1 MKKLTLRATQVLALA
16 ETQSKEFGHLFVQSE
31 HILLALLLETD
42 SVAGNI
48 LRKYVDVQKVIEGI
62 RLYKGKSSKGV
73 SRAAMIEDVLKSAE
87 EISDYADMDMIG
99 TGHLLLALL
108 HEDTKAL
115 QLLKKMDVD
124 HKAIASEIALE
135 LGFDMNDKSEIVSNV
150 VSATPILDSLTRN
163 LTVLAKEGRIA
174 SIVGRDSETERILQV
189 LNRKSKNNPVLV
201 GEPGVG
207 KTAIVENLATL
218 IMSEN
223 VPECLKGKVLLN
235 LDVGSLVSGT
245 KYRGE
250 FEERVKRIVE
260 ELERVQNV
268 ILFIDE
274 IHMLVGAGGAEGS
287 GDAAN
292 ILKPALSRGSI
303 QVIGATTHDEYQKY
317 IERDAALVRR
327 FSPIQVVEPSVDTAI
342 EMIENI
348 AGQFEAFH
356 RVGLTKEV
364 ITEAVQL
371 SHRYI
376 HERFL
381 PDKAIDMLDEA
392 SSRFKL
398 SHGKV
403 ENDVLFEEILSDML
417 MDQSFDK
424 AAKAW
429 KKNKK
434 QKLVKQ
440 KSDDQLIGYLQKK
453 DIAEVVSAWSGV
465 PVQEVERKEG
475 QRLLVLEKE
484 IHKRLIGQH
493 DAVKAVARAIRRS
506 RSGMGNPNKPIGS
519 FLFLGQTGVGKTELV
534 KSLTEVMF
542 GSEDKMIRIDMSEF
556 MDRHSTSRLIGS
568 PPGFVGYDEGG
579 QLTERV
585 RKNPYS
591 VILFD
596 EVEKAHPDVFNVLL
610 QILDDGYVTDTKG
623 RKVDFKNT
631 VIVMTSN
638 LGATLIRDEKTV
650 GFSAGDKRLN
660 HAVVEKTVREE
671 LKKTFRPEFLN
682 RIDDVI
688 VFKALEPSEVKQIV
702 KLLLSQID
710 KRLEKMGIQLVV
722 SSGVVQKIADEGFDV
737 EYGARPLKR
746 FIQNEIED
754 KLSECLL
761 TGELKDGCIAKFG
774 VSKKRIVLTVTTKD
788 E

>member
-1 MKKLTLRATQVLALA
+1 MKKLTLRATQVLSLA
-16 ETQSKEFGHLFVQSE
+16 EEQSKEFGHLFVQSE
-31 HILLALLLETD
+31 HILLALLLENEG
-42 SVAGNI
+42 VAGQI

-62 RLYKGKSSKGV
+62 RLYKGKASKSV
-73 SRAAMIEDVLKSAE
+73 THSWMIDDVLKSAE
-87 EISDYADMDMIG
+87 EISHYADTDMIG

-108 HEDTKAL
+108 HENTKAL
-115 QLLKKMDVD
+115 QVLKEMTVD
-124 HKAIASEIALE
+124 HKLIAAEVAVA

-150 VSATPILDSLTRN
+150 VSATPLLDSLTRN
-163 LTVLAKEGRIA
+163 LTDLAREGRVA
-174 SIVGRDSETERILQV
+174 SIVGRDSETERILQI

-218 IMSEN
+218 ITSEN
-223 VPECLKGKVLLN
+223 VPEYLEGKVLLN

-303 QVIGATTHDEYQKY
+303 RVIGATTHDEYQKY

-327 FSPIQVVEPSVDTAI
+327 FSPVQVAEPSVELAI
-342 EMIENI
+342 EMIENV
-348 AGQFEAFH
+348 ADKFEAFH
-356 RVGLTKEV
+356 KVGLTKEV
-364 ITEAVQL
+364 IAEAVQL

-398 SHGKV
+398 SHGKKQSSAV
-403 ENDVLFEEILSDML
+403 FEDALSDML
-417 MDQSFDK
+417 MDKDFSK
-424 AAKAW
+424 AAKVW
-429 KKNKK
+429 KKNRKK
-434 QKLVKQ
+434 QHVKTQ
-440 KSDDQLIGYLQKK
+440 SDTELIGYLQKS
-453 DIAEVVSAWSGV
+453 DIANVVASWSGV

-475 QRLLVLEKE
+475 QRLLTLEKE
-484 IHKRLIGQH
+484 IHKRLIGQK
-493 DAVKAVARAIRRS
+493 DAVTAVAKAIRRS

-631 VIVMTSN
+631 IIVMTSN
-638 LGATLIRDEKTV
+638 LGATLLRDEKTV
-650 GFSAGDKRLN
+650 GFSAKDKRLN
-660 HAVVEKTVREE
+660 HAAMEKTVREE
-671 LKKTFRPEFLN
+671 LKRTFRPEFLN
-682 RIDDVI
+682 RIDDII
-688 VFKALEPSEVKQIV
+688 VFKALETSEVKQIV
-702 KLLLSQID
+702 KLLLTQVE
-710 KRLEKMGIQLVV
+710 KRLFKMGIKISF
-722 SSGVVQKIADEGFDV
+722 SSSVVQKIVDEGFDV

-746 FIQNEIED
+746 FIQHEIED
-754 KLSECLL
+754 KLSEHLL
-761 TGELKDGCIAKFG
+761 SGNLKQGSTAKFG
-774 VSKKRIVLTVTTKD
+774 VSKKNIVLTVVTED
-788 E
+788 

>member
-1 MKKLTLRATQVLALA
+1 MKKLTLRATQVLSLA
-16 ETQSKEFGHLFVQSE
+16 EEQSKEFGHLFVQSE
-31 HILLALLLETD
+31 HILLALLLENEG
-42 SVAGNI
+42 VAGQI

-62 RLYKGKSSKGV
+62 RLYKGKASKSV
-73 SRAAMIEDVLKSAE
+73 THSWMIDDVLKSAE
-87 EISDYADMDMIG
+87 EISHYADTDMIG

-108 HEDTKAL
+108 HENTKAL
-115 QLLKKMDVD
+115 QVLKEMTVD
-124 HKAIASEIALE
+124 HKLIAAEVAVA

-150 VSATPILDSLTRN
+150 VSATPLLDSLTRN
-163 LTVLAKEGRIA
+163 LTDLARESRVA
-174 SIVGRDSETERILQV
+174 SIVGRDSETERILQI

-218 IMSEN
+218 ITSEN
-223 VPECLKGKVLLN
+223 VPEYLEGKVLLN

-303 QVIGATTHDEYQKY
+303 RVIGATTHDEYQKY

-327 FSPIQVVEPSVDTAI
+327 FSPVQVAEPSVELAI
-342 EMIENI
+342 EMIENV
-348 AGQFEAFH
+348 ADKFEAFH
-356 RVGLTKEV
+356 KVGLTKEV
-364 ITEAVQL
+364 IAEAVQL

-398 SHGKV
+398 SHGKKQSSAV
-403 ENDVLFEEILSDML
+403 FEDALSDML
-417 MDQSFDK
+417 MDKDFSK
-424 AAKAW
+424 AAKVW
-429 KKNKK
+429 KKNRKK
-434 QKLVKQ
+434 QHVKTQ
-440 KSDDQLIGYLQKK
+440 SDTELIGYLQKS
-453 DIAEVVSAWSGV
+453 DIANVVASWSGV

-475 QRLLVLEKE
+475 QRLLTLEKE
-484 IHKRLIGQH
+484 IHKRLIGQK
-493 DAVKAVARAIRRS
+493 DAVTAVAKAIRRS

-631 VIVMTSN
+631 IIVMTSN
-638 LGATLIRDEKTV
+638 LGATLLRDEKTV
-650 GFSAGDKRLN
+650 GFSAKDKRLN
-660 HAVVEKTVREE
+660 HAAMEKTVREE
-671 LKKTFRPEFLN
+671 LKRTFRPEFLN
-682 RIDDVI
+682 RIDDII
-688 VFKALEPSEVKQIV
+688 VFKALETSEVKQIV
-702 KLLLSQID
+702 KLLLTQVE
-710 KRLEKMGIQLVV
+710 KRLFKMGIQISF
-722 SSGVVQKIADEGFDV
+722 SSSVVQKIVDEGFDV

-746 FIQNEIED
+746 FIQHEIED
-754 KLSECLL
+754 KLSEHLL
-761 TGELKDGCIAKFG
+761 SGNLKQGSTAKFG
-774 VSKKRIVLTVTTKD
+774 VSKKNIVLTVVTED
-788 E
+788 